1 MKFRCSLLFL
11 LIAFSFAVSAQQAAN
26 FFRRVDSGWGL
37 SNNQINTVFA
47 DSDGFLWLATV
58 SGLNR
63 YDGYTFRVFKKEPM
77 NPASLPDNSI
87 LDIFED
93 HEGYLWMLTNNE
105 VFIYNPALEAFG
117 TSHLFFDLNPV
128 FTRTG
133 IRSVRADGEGNTWVG
148 NSQTGL
154 WFYDGAKKELRQFY
168 HRRDYAGSP
177 SSNRVMDVV
186 VAGTIVCM

>member
-63 YDGYTFRVFKKEPM
+63 
-77 NPASLPDNSI
+77 
-87 LDIFED
+87 FED
-93 HEGYLWMLTNNE
+93 GRFKRY
-105 VFIYNPALEAFG
+105 V
-117 TSHLFFDLNPV
+117 
-128 FTRTG
+128 
-133 IRSVRADGEGNTWVG
+133 ADDGVPSSLSDNRVWQIVEDQEERIWVG
-148 NSQTGL
+148 TLGGCSGGL
-154 WFYDGAKKELRQFY
+154 RAR
-168 HRRDYAGSP
+168 
-177 SSNRVMDVV
+177 
-186 VAGTIVCM
+186 